1 MVDPF
6 PAEAIIALAD
16 QTAAEAG
23 MTMTNAEYAAMEYR
37 QRRFLH
43 ECRVD
48 QLLID
53 MQVDRLVAALKDLM
67 GPGWTTV
74 VEFVDPEHF
83 DVWLR
88 LQ

>member
-1 MVDPF
+1 MGDPF

-23 MTMTNAEYAAMEYR
+23 MTNAEYAAMEYR

-43 ECRVD
+43 ECHVD

-53 MQVDRLVAALKDLM
+53 MQVDRLVAALKDLI

>member
-1 MVDPF
+1 MGDPF

-23 MTMTNAEYAAMEYR
+23 MTNAEYAAMEYR

-53 MQVDRLVAALKDLM
+53 MQVDRLVAALKDLI

-74 VEFVDPEHF
+74 VKFVDPEHF

>member
-1 MVDPF
+1 MGDPF
-6 PAEAIIALAD
+6 PAEANIALAD

-23 MTMTNAEYAAMEYR
+23 MTNAEYAAMEYR

-43 ECRVD
+43 ECHVD

-53 MQVDRLVAALKDLM
+53 MQVDRLVAALKDLI

>member
-1 MVDPF
+1 MADPF

-16 QTAAEAG
+16 DIAAEAR
-23 MTMTNAEYAAMEYR
+23 MTMTNAEYAASEYR

-43 ECRVD
+43 ECRLD
-48 QLLID
+48 QLVID
-53 MQVDRLVAALKDLM
+53 MQVDRLVAALEKLI
-67 GPGWTTV
+67 GPAWTTV

-88 LQ
+88 LE

>member
-16 QTAAEAG
+16 QTAADAG
-23 MTMTNAEYAAMEYR
+23 MTNAEYAAMEYR
-37 QRRFLH
+37 QRRFPH

-53 MQVDRLVAALKDLM
+53 MQVDRLVAALKDLI